1 MAVSPIDKVEEVI
14 RFGVSQINSQ
24 KILMGI
30 PLYGYD
36 WTLPFVRGNTGAK
49 SLSPQQALEIASEN
63 NVTIEYDEVA
73 QAPYFY
79 YTKDGNSH
87 VVWFEDADSVVA
99 KLNLINKYNLVGA
112 SYWNITKDFPQNWL
126 VLISLYKVVK
136 LL

>member
-1 MAVSPIDKVEEVI
+1 MAMIGHYLLLEE
-14 RFGVSQINSQ
+14 
-24 KILMGI
+24 ILGH
-30 PLYGYD
+30 
-36 WTLPFVRGNTGAK
+36 
-49 SLSPQQALEIASEN
+49 
-63 NVTIEYDEVA
+63 
-73 QAPYFY
+73 
-79 YTKDGNSH
+79 TKDGNSH